1 LPIALFTHHSLVF
14 YLFIPPLST
23 LFLTGISAPLLTS
36 YASMREKQDK
46 GQHLEIVFSL
56 ETGVVLLEALT
67 LLHQV
72 SHELTCQRCLIR
84 SKWIAVLVDLS
95 FFCPVHCRQKAL
107 MLLSDLLPLSSI
119 EVRLEIKGDDT
130 LSDERTLH

>member
-1 LPIALFTHHSLVF
+1 
-14 YLFIPPLST
+14 
-23 LFLTGISAPLLTS
+23 
-36 YASMREKQDK
+36 MRERQDK

-56 ETGVVLLEALT
+56 ETGVVLMEALT

-72 SHELTCQRCLIR
+72 SHELTCQRCLMR

-107 MLLSDLLPLSSI
+107 MLLSDLLPLASI
-119 EVRLEIKGDDT
+119 EVRLTIE
-130 LSDERTLH
+130 